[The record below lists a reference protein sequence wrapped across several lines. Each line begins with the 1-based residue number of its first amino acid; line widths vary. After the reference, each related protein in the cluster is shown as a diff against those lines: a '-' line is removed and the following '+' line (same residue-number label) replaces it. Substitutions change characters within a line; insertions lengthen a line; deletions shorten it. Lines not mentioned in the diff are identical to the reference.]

1 MKKCVVVSDT
11 FKGTLSSCEIGE
23 IAREVILNIF
33 PGCEIVT
40 VPVADGGEGTVE
52 CFMAALHT
60 PPVSV
65 EVQGPYGET
74 VLATYTRTG
83 AKAII
88 EMSSAAGLPLVG
100 ARKDPKATS
109 TYGVGQIIRH
119 AVEHGCKEILLG
131 LGGSATN
138 DGGCGCAAALG
149 VKFFDAKGES
159 FIPTGGTLDQI
170 ERIDPE
176 PCRRLLKD
184 VRITAMCDI
193 KNPLFGP
200 RGAAYIFGPQ
210 KGADHEMVLQL
221 DEQLRCLHRQ
231 IQRNLG
237 ISTAL
242 LPGAGAAGGMGAGC
256 VAFFGAELESGIDA
270 ILNLVD
276 FDACLDGADL
286 IITGE
291 GRIDAQSVN
300 GKVLQGIL
308 NRTRTRDIP
317 LIAVVGNISE
327 SAASAYD
334 MGVTAMFT
342 INREALDLEKSAG
355 RSRENYKSTL
365 EDILRLIKAIERR
378 DRNAGS
384 R

>member
-1 MKKCVVVSDT
+1 MSDT
-11 FKGTLSSCEIGE
+11 FKGTLTSCEIGE
-23 IAREVILNIF
+23 IAKEVILKIF

-40 VPVADGGEGTVE
+40 VPIADGGEGTVE

-74 VLATYTRTG
+74 VEAVYTRTG
-83 AKAII
+83 AKAVI

-100 ARKDPKATS
+100 KHMDPKVTS

-119 AVEHGCKEILLG
+119 AVEHGCREILLG

-149 VKFFDAKGES
+149 VNFYNAGGAR
-159 FIPTGGTLDQI
+159 FIPVGGTLDQI
-170 ERIDPE
+170 RRIDLE
-176 PCRRLLKD
+176 PCHRLLEGVK
-184 VRITAMCDI
+184 ITAMCDI

-200 RGAAYIFGPQ
+200 LGAAYIYGPQ
-210 KGADHEMVLQL
+210 KGADQETVLLL
-221 DEQLRCLHRQ
+221 DEQLRCLDRQ
-231 IQRNLG
+231 IQQNLG
-237 ISTAL
+237 SSIAL

-256 VAFFGAELESGIDA
+256 VAFLGAELVSGIDA

-276 FDACLDGADL
+276 FDSCLDGADL

-327 SAASAYD
+327 SAASAYE

-355 RSRENYKSTL
+355 KSRENYKSTL

-378 DRNAGS
+378 NQHAGN

>member
-1 MKKCVVVSDT
+1 MKKCVIVSDT
-11 FKGTLSSCEIGE
+11 FKGTLTSREIGE
-23 IAREVILNIF
+23 IAKEVILRIF
-33 PGCEIVT
+33 PDCEIVT

-83 AKAII
+83 TKAII

-100 ARKDPKATS
+100 EHKDPKVTS

-119 AVEHGCKEILLG
+119 AIEHGCREILLG

-149 VKFFDAKGES
+149 VEFLDAEGKS
-159 FIPTGGTLDQI
+159 FIPTGGTLSRI
-170 ERIDPE
+170 EHIDLE

-193 KNPLFGP
+193 TNPLFGP
-200 RGAAYIFGPQ
+200 LGAAYVYGPQ
-210 KGADHEMVLQL
+210 KGADYETVLQL
-221 DEQLRCLHRQ
+221 DEQLRCLNHR
-231 IQRNLG
+231 IERELG
-237 ISTAL
+237 LSISQC
-242 LPGAGAAGGMGAGC
+242 PGAGAAGGMGAGC
-256 VAFFGAELESGIDA
+256 VAFFGAELKSGIDA

-276 FDACLDGADL
+276 FDACMEGADL

-300 GKVLQGIL
+300 GKVLSGIL
-308 NRTRTRDIP
+308 KRTRHKDIP
-317 LIAVVGNISE
+317 LIAVVGSISE
-327 SAASAYD
+327 SAASAYE

-342 INREALDLEKSAG
+342 INREALDFEKSACK
-355 RSRENYKSTL
+355 SRENYKNTL
-365 EDILRLIKAIERR
+365 EDILRLVRAIERR
-378 DRNAGS
+378 GKNAGS